1 MAYIDSEIAKRRFE
15 GLQAQAQALSPSP
28 PPATSALSTS
38 SATTKTDPTLT
49 RQPATIGKLQEI
61 DLGDE
66 ERSLNVQRTQKAQR
80 MLNGEVVDE
89 EGNKKP
95 VKVRLGPDGKPWRGR
110 KRRGSDDIK
119 RDKLV
124 EDVLRENGRMCSLF
138 MRTVTLKQC
147 TDVAQL
153 GSTKLLHLLS
163 PQIRTLL
170 LVKTSQQT
178 TVLLKLSGGN
188 SWMPSLKDRGRSLR
202 KCNRQPEA
210 LEARRKKRC

>member
-1 MAYIDSEIAKRRFE
+1 MAYIDSEIAKRRSE
-15 GLQAQAQALSPSP
+15 GLHAQAQALSLSTQ
-28 PPATSALSTS
+28 PATASLSTS

-80 MLNGEVVDE
+80 VLNGEAVDE

-124 EDVLRENGRMCSLF
+124 EDVLRENGRMYYSSLQSHS
-138 MRTVTLKQC
+138 K
-147 TDVAQL
+147 A
-153 GSTKLLHLLS
+153 KY
-163 PQIRTLL
+163 
-170 LVKTSQQT
+170 
-178 TVLLKLSGGN
+178 
-188 SWMPSLKDRGRSLR
+188 
-202 KCNRQPEA
+202 
-210 LEARRKKRC
+210 